1 MAAQF
6 IGSAEFTAMYG
17 ANPSNSE
24 FVVKPYNNVLHRD
37 PDAGGLAFWVNQLD
51 AGTISWPEV
60 LIGFSES
67 AENQTALIGI
77 LEQGIEYMPFG

>member
-1 MAAQF
+1 V
-6 IGSAEFTAMYG
+6 SKYG
-17 ANPSNSE
+17 ASPSNGQ
-24 FVVKPYNNVLHRD
+24 FVTALYQNVLNRA
-37 PDAGGLAFWVNQLD
+37 PDAGGLAYWVGELEN
-51 AGTISWPEV
+51 GTLSRPEV